1 MTRRRAREGGNG
13 STREREGEARGG
25 VMTSQDS
32 MIDMR

>member
-25 VMTSQDS
+25 DDESRPND
-32 MIDMR
+32 